1 MILNLKI
8 FTSLSTINILLL
20 CISNAFKI
28 ISPYVYT
35 ASIDLTDAF
44 FFIPIHSTH
53 QYPKFTFYH
62 LFEQLHVCQMDMDL
76 L

>member
-1 MILNLKI
+1 M
-8 FTSLSTINILLL
+8 LSIN
-20 CISNAFKI
+20 NDVKI

-44 FFIPIHSTH
+44 FLVPIHSTH
-53 QYPKFTFYH
+53 QYLKFTFYH
-62 LFEQLHVCQMDMDL
+62 SFQLLHACQMDMDL